1 LSEIE
6 ILSPTALDTVL
17 STAEN
22 NRLFIAFHFPDLKR
36 RKMLKRIVQLL
47 LVASLMTI
55 SLRAAD
61 NPFVGKWKLNG
72 SKSRLPDEMK
82 VKKVSANKYAFAF
95 EGGDFAETIV
105 ADGTDQPGVF
115 GTTFSVTV
123 EGPNSWKVVRKT
135 DGKILLTANWKLSDD
150 GNTLDDDFTL
160 IQSNGSKFNVYYVYK
175 RRAGGPGFDGT
186 WESRSETVKSVVE
199 LQIQPYQS
207 DGLAF
212 IVPSEGTVKN
222 LNFDGRDYAY
232 ERPNVKAKFAASM
245 RRVDE
250 LTLVVSDKVN
260 GKLAGTEEIKVSPD
274 HNVLTMTI
282 QTVGQTRPEIRVFDR
297 E

>member
-1 LSEIE
+1 
-6 ILSPTALDTVL
+6 
-17 STAEN
+17 
-22 NRLFIAFHFPDLKR
+22 
-36 RKMLKRIVQLL
+36 MLKRTAQWL
-47 LVASLMTI
+47 LVASLITT

-95 EGGDFAETIV
+95 EGGEFAETIV

-135 DGKILLTANWKLSDD
+135 DGKILLTANWKLSVD

-160 IQSNGSKFNVYYVYK
+160 IQPNGSKFNVYYVYK
-175 RRAGGPGFDGT
+175 RTAGGSGFDGT
-186 WESRSETVKSVVE
+186 WDSTRETVSSVFE
-199 LQIQPYQS
+199 LQIQPYES
-207 DGLAF
+207 DGLTF
-212 IVPSEGTVKN
+212 VIPSQGTVKN
-222 LNFDGRDYAY
+222 LNFDGKDYAY
-232 ERPNVKAKFAASM
+232 ERPNVKAKFASSM

-250 LTLVVSDKVN
+250 RTLAVTDKVD
-260 GKLAGTEEIKVSPD
+260 GKLAGTEEIKISPD

-282 QTVGQTRPEIRVFDR
+282 QSVGQTRPEIRVFDR

>member
-1 LSEIE
+1 
-6 ILSPTALDTVL
+6 
-17 STAEN
+17 
-22 NRLFIAFHFPDLKR
+22 
-36 RKMLKRIVQLL
+36 MLKRIVQLL
-47 LVASLMTI
+47 LVASLMTT
-55 SLRAAD
+55 SLTAAD

-150 GNTLDDDFTL
+150 GNRLDDDFTL

-175 RRAGGPGFDGT
+175 RTAGGPGFDGT
-186 WESRSETVKSVVE
+186 WESTSETVKSEVE

-250 LTLVVSDKVN
+250 LTLAVSDKVN
-260 GKLAGTEEIKVSPD
+260 GKLAATEEIKVSPD
-274 HNVLTMTI
+274 HNVLTMTT
-282 QTVGQTRPEIRVFDR
+282 QPVGQTRPEIRVFDR

>member
-1 LSEIE
+1 
-6 ILSPTALDTVL
+6 
-17 STAEN
+17 
-22 NRLFIAFHFPDLKR
+22 
-36 RKMLKRIVQLL
+36 MLKRTVQLL
-47 LVASLMTI
+47 LVAFLTAT

-82 VKKVSANKYAFAF
+82 VQKVSANKYAFAF
-95 EGGDFAETIV
+95 EGGDYAETIV

-115 GTTFSVTV
+115 GTTFSVAV
-123 EGPNSWKVVRKT
+123 EGPNRWNLVRKT

-160 IQSNGSKFNVYYVYK
+160 IQPNGSNFNVYYVYK
-175 RRAGGPGFDGT
+175 RTAGGPGFDGT
-186 WESRSETVKSVVE
+186 WESTSETVKSVYE
-199 LQIQPYQS
+199 LQIQSYES

-212 IVPSEGTVKN
+212 IIPSEGTVKN
-222 LNFDGRDYAY
+222 LSFDGKDYAY
-232 ERPNVKAKFAASM
+232 ERPNVKAKFASSI

-250 LTLVVSDKVN
+250 HTLAVSDKVN
-260 GKLAGTEEIKVSPD
+260 GRLAGTEEIKISPD

-282 QTVGQTRPEIRVFDR
+282 QSVGQTRPEIRVFDR

>member
-1 LSEIE
+1 
-6 ILSPTALDTVL
+6 
-17 STAEN
+17 
-22 NRLFIAFHFPDLKR
+22 
-36 RKMLKRIVQLL
+36 MLKRTAQWL
-47 LVASLMTI
+47 LVASLITT

-135 DGKILLTANWKLSDD
+135 DGKILLTANWKLSVD

-160 IQSNGSKFNVYYVYK
+160 IQPNGSKFNVYYVYK
-175 RRAGGPGFDGT
+175 RTAGGPGFDGT
-186 WESRSETVKSVVE
+186 WDSTRETVSSVFE
-199 LQIQPYQS
+199 LQIQPYES
-207 DGLAF
+207 DGLTF
-212 IVPSEGTVKN
+212 VIPSQGTVKN
-222 LNFDGRDYAY
+222 LNFDGKDYAY
-232 ERPNVKAKFAASM
+232 ERPNVKAKFASSI

-250 LTLVVSDKVN
+250 RTLAVTDKID
-260 GKLAGTEEIKVSPD
+260 GKLAGTEEIKISPD
-274 HNVLTMTI
+274 YNVLTMTI
-282 QTVGQTRPEIRVFDR
+282 QSVGQTRPEIRVFDR